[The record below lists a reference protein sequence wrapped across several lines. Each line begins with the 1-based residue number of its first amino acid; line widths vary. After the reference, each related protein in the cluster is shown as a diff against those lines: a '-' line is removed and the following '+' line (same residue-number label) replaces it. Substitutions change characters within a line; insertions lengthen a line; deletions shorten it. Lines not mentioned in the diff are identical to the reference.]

1 MAMARALCQSFK
13 RFSRLDHL
21 HRSFSRQARTRKAG
35 EETPKKRKAVVPTM
49 AERCKSILGLNWRG
63 QLTTL
68 KPRLA
73 DKEEREKADKTF
85 GEFSN
90 YILYDDKVIV
100 YVPEESQHCPNL
112 LLDSRASL
120 IIGHTDPSPLMKVFQ
135 QVKKIPP
142 HTLLVGTLIVPED
155 ADKLSQEVLKDV
167 IKEEL
172 SELEQIAHQSSPS
185 IKPILE
191 SGGHVLQS
199 RVRALNQMFECRKD
213 DTFYHFD
220 ANSCHYVDMSGIKH
234 LVEAEVLKKA
244 ARAMSPLLP
253 VVIEGIN
260 RNQKRRMGLKVLC
273 AWFLHVKVKDA
284 FALSADK
291 WGLDVFAKVV
301 SDSAGELG
309 DGHKKTSGGKNLAAS
324 GESEWKII
332 RLTFREEVLN
342 INEFCA
348 MLGQMEKECVI
359 AMGLGTTRSAPEKE
373 YAEK

>member
-1 MAMARALCQSFK
+1 MVMARALCQSSK
-13 RFSRLDHL
+13 RFSHLDYL

-49 AERCKSILGLNWRG
+49 AERCKSILSLNWRG

-90 YILYDDKVIV
+90 YILYDCLCSRGKSTL
-100 YVPEESQHCPNL
+100 PESA
-112 LLDSRASL
+112 ASL
-120 IIGHTDPSPLMKVFQ
+120 IIGHTDPSPLMKVFE

-142 HTLLVGTLIVPED
+142 HTLLVGTLMVPDD

-167 IKEEL
+167 IKEEI
-172 SELEQIAHQSSPS
+172 SELEQIVHQSSPS

-199 RVRALNQMFECRKD
+199 RVRALNQMFECKKD

-244 ARAMSPLLP
+244 ARAMC
-253 VVIEGIN
+253 VIADDYNIF
-260 RNQKRRMGLKVLC
+260 KRG
-273 AWFLHVKVKDA
+273 DA

-301 SDSAGELG
+301 ADSAGELG
-309 DGHKKTSGGKNLAAS
+309 DGRKKTSGGKNLVAS
-324 GESEWKII
+324 DESEWKII

-342 INEFCA
+342 INEYCA
-348 MLGQMEKECVI
+348 IVGQMEKERVI
-359 AMGLGTTRSAPEKE
+359 AMGLSAGGTTRSAPEKE
-373 YAEK
+373 YAEN